1 MYIVN
6 NIQWEIEKSIS
17 MMEYLMWMEPQTYTI
32 YVVYIIY
39 NI

>member
-1 MYIVN
+1 
-6 NIQWEIEKSIS
+6 

-39 NI
+39 NMLYNMIVAFD